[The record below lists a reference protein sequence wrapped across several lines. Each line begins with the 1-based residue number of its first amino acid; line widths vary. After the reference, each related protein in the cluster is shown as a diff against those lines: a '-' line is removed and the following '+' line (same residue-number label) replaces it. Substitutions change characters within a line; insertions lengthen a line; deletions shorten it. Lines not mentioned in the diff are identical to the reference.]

1 MPARPHRREEVSQD
15 SGNQTTAGTQALAAV
30 RLGLPQLCG
39 LETQPLWPPAPR
51 LQSGH
56 KDTQLTQCVEGPVSD
71 ERGG

>member
-51 LQSGH
+51 LQSGR
-56 KDTQLTQCVEGPVSD
+56 KDTQLTQRLRGPS
-71 ERGG
+71 E